1 MFFEGDVTIPVPYKK
16 VWDCLAEGRSVIVC
30 KGEVDT

>member
-16 VWDCLAEGRSVIVC
+16 VWDCLSGRETI
-30 KGEVDT
+30 GHEVQRGNR